1 MSMVDLPGLQEMID
15 SISRERNLPK
25 SAVQTALGEAL
36 LKGYERYRR
45 TIRMDGTQF
54 DEEYFDNFY
63 VELDPEEEGFRVLA
77 NKTIVDGF
85 ENHAHFVALE
95 EAEAKGQDLNEIVLP
110 KKWLVDNPDHEI
122 ALQDVQEVAPE
133 AQLNDT
139 VVLDVTPEQQN
150 FGRMAA
156 IQTKQVLAQK
166 LRDQQR
172 RLIQEEFQDLEGT
185 ILQARV
191 LRFERQSVIMS
202 VNSGVGQPDVEAE
215 LLRKDQLPNDNYRA
229 NATFRV
235 VLKKVSE
242 GSHRGP
248 QLLVS
253 RTDAALVVEL
263 FSNEVPEIEDEVV
276 RIVAVAREANPSSRS
291 VGPRTKIAVDTLE
304 RDVDP
309 VGACIGARGSRIQ
322 VVVNELRGEKID
334 VIRWSPDPATYIA
347 NALSP
352 ARVDEVR
359 LMNPEERQAHVLVP
373 EDQLSLA
380 IGKEG
385 QNVRLGARLTGWKID
400 IKDTAKYDYETEDRK
415 VMEVLEAKQREIDE
429 IEAAIAAYAAAHGGD
444 PNEGLEPEEEKGPYG
459 GEGYDDAVAAVD
471 VADAD
476 APLVEGQ
483 VDGAI
488 AATERPEEHPT
499 HLESSEAIPEVE
511 AVDASPELTEAE
523 QTESKV
529 TADELAVTAALTEEE

>member
-1 MSMVDLPGLQEMID
+1 MSMVTLPGLREMID

-25 SAVQTALGEAL
+25 SAVQAALREAL

-45 TIRMDGTQF
+45 TLRMETGTF
-54 DEEYFDNFY
+54 DEEYFANFE
-63 VELDPEEEGFRVLA
+63 VELDVEEEGFRVLA
-77 NKTIVDGF
+77 TKTIV
-85 ENHAHFVALE
+85 E
-95 EAEAKGQDLNEIVLP
+95 EIE
-110 KKWLVDNPDHEI
+110 NPDHQI
-122 ALQDVQEVAPE
+122 ALQEVQEVAPE
-133 AQLNDT
+133 AQPGEE
-139 VVLDVTPEQQN
+139 VVLDVTPDQGD

-172 RLIQEEFQDLEGT
+172 KLVQEEFQDLEASVLT
-185 ILQARV
+185 ARV
-191 LRFERQSVIMS
+191 LRFERQSVIMA
-202 VNSGVGQPDVEAE
+202 VNSGVGQPEVEAE
-215 LLRKDQLPNDNYRA
+215 LPKREQLPNDNYRA
-229 NATFRV
+229 NATFKV
-235 VLKKVSE
+235 FLKRVSE

-253 RTDAALVVEL
+253 RADAGLVVDL
-263 FSNEVPEIEDEVV
+263 FAVEVPEIEDEIV
-276 RIVAVAREANPSSRS
+276 RIVAVAREANPPSRS

-359 LMNPEERQAHVLVP
+359 LVDPEGRQAHVLVG

-385 QNVRLGARLTGWKID
+385 QNVRLAARLTGWKID
-400 IKDTAKYDYETEDRK
+400 IKDSAKYDYEAESQKIASAMAARQQAQDQA
-415 VMEVLEAKQREIDE
+415 EADLDDD
-429 IEAAIAAYAAAHGGD
+429 YD
-444 PNEGLEPEEEKGPYG
+444 EEEEY
-459 GEGYDDAVAAVD
+459 
-471 VADAD
+471 
-476 APLVEGQ
+476 
-483 VDGAI
+483 
-488 AATERPEEHPT
+488 EETP
-499 HLESSEAIPEVE
+499 
-511 AVDASPELTEAE
+511 
-523 QTESKV
+523 TESLAPAQ
-529 TADELAVTAALTEEE
+529 TSDTDEDELLELADMEEDEE

>member
-1 MSMVDLPGLQEMID
+1 MSLVNLPNLQELID
-15 SISRERNLPK
+15 HISRERNLPK
-25 SAVQTALGEAL
+25 HAVENALREAL

-45 TIRMDGTQF
+45 TQRMDGNVQF
-54 DEEYFDNFY
+54 EEDYFDNFDI
-63 VELDPEEEGFRVLA
+63 ELDTDEYGEQGFRVLA
-77 NKTIVDGF
+77 SKAIV
-85 ENHAHFVALE
+85 E
-95 EAEAKGQDLNEIVLP
+95 EVQSA
-110 KKWLVDNPDHEI
+110 DHEI
-122 ALQDVQEVAPE
+122 ALVEVQEVAPE
-133 AQLNDT
+133 AQLGDT
-139 VVLDVTPEQQN
+139 VVLDVTPEQRE

-172 RLIQEEFQDLEGT
+172 KMIQEEFQDLEGT
-185 ILQARV
+185 ILNARV
-191 LRFERQSVIMS
+191 LRFERQSVIMAVS
-202 VNSGVGQPDVEAE
+202 SSLGQPEVEAE
-215 LLRKDQLPNDNYRA
+215 LLKRDQLPNDNYRA

-235 VLKKVSE
+235 ALKKVSE

-253 RTDAALVVEL
+253 RADASLVVEL
-263 FSNEVPEIEDEVV
+263 FSNEVPEIEDEIV
-276 RIVAVAREANPSSRS
+276 RIVAVAREANPPSRS
-291 VGPRTKIAVDTLE
+291 VGPRTKIAVDTVE

-385 QNVRLGARLTGWKID
+385 QNVRLAARLTGWKID
-400 IKDTAKYDYETEDRK
+400 IKDAAKYDYAAEDEKQAEIQAQREAQQQ
-415 VMEVLEAKQREIDE
+415 VALAATAATATDLEANLEDENGAAEEALAPVTGPSLADAAMATEERATAREAGTPEASTPAESASEAVSDNAASAEDSLEENTLAEDLEEDTVDE
-429 IEAAIAAYAAAHGGD
+429 TPVESDEAY
-444 PNEGLEPEEEKGPYG
+444 PREEE
-459 GEGYDDAVAAVD
+459 
-471 VADAD
+471 
-476 APLVEGQ
+476 
-483 VDGAI
+483 
-488 AATERPEEHPT
+488 
-499 HLESSEAIPEVE
+499 
-511 AVDASPELTEAE
+511 
-523 QTESKV
+523 
-529 TADELAVTAALTEEE
+529 

>member
-1 MSMVDLPGLQEMID
+1 MSMVSLPNLQDMID

-25 SAVQTALGEAL
+25 HAVQNALREAL

-45 TIRMDGTQF
+45 TQQLGGNHF
-54 DEEYFDNFY
+54 EEDYFDNFD
-63 VELDPEEEGFRVLA
+63 VELDPEDEGFRVLA
-77 NKTIVDGF
+77 TKTIV
-85 ENHAHFVALE
+85 ESVA
-95 EAEAKGQDLNEIVLP
+95 I
-110 KKWLVDNPDHEI
+110 PDHQI
-122 ALQDVQEVAPE
+122 ALAEVREVAPE
-133 AQLNDT
+133 AQVGDT
-139 VVLDVTPEQQN
+139 VVLDVTPEQRD

-172 RLIQEEFQDLEGT
+172 KMIQEEFQDLEGT
-185 ILQARV
+185 VLQARV
-191 LRFERQSVIMS
+191 LRFERQSVIMA
-202 VNSGVGQPDVEAE
+202 VGSGFGQPEVEAE
-215 LLRKDQLPNDNYRA
+215 LLKRDQLPNDNYRA

-235 VLKKVSE
+235 LLKKVSE

-253 RTDAALVVEL
+253 RADAGLVVYL
-263 FSNEVPEIEDEVV
+263 FANEVPEIEDEVV
-276 RIVAVAREANPSSRS
+276 RIVAVSREANPPSRS

-359 LMNPEERQAHVLVP
+359 LVNPDERQTHVLVA

-385 QNVRLGARLTGWKID
+385 QNVRLAARLTGWKID
-400 IKDTAKYDYETEDRK
+400 IKDSAKYDYEAENRK
-415 VMEVLEAKQREIDE
+415 IEALQAEKQRLEA
-429 IEAAIAAYAAAHGGD
+429 EAAAEAAAAEAEAAAKAAAKAAAEAAMPLESEVSEMVD
-444 PNEGLEPEEEKGPYG
+444 EVTTAASEDEASVVAQSESTSELTEEGEEAVDEASVVAEEEYQEEEKEK
-459 GEGYDDAVAAVD
+459 GE
-471 VADAD
+471 
-476 APLVEGQ
+476 E
-483 VDGAI
+483 
-488 AATERPEEHPT
+488 
-499 HLESSEAIPEVE
+499 
-511 AVDASPELTEAE
+511 
-523 QTESKV
+523 
-529 TADELAVTAALTEEE
+529 